1 MLINLVAVVEMMT
14 ETLLRR
20 GHQRNPRE
28 EAYMQY
34 TRAHWHSVYD
44 SLHTY
49 RNFSTL
55 KRTDFPFREE
65 PVLDERNMTAVI
77 DLNDH
82 LGTRIADD
90 FFEAESEGE
99 QGEEGEE
106 ELLE

>member
-1 MLINLVAVVEMMT
+1 
-14 ETLLRR
+14 
-20 GHQRNPRE
+20 
-28 EAYMQY
+28 
-34 TRAHWHSVYD
+34 
-44 SLHTY
+44 
-49 RNFSTL
+49 
-55 KRTDFPFREE
+55 
-65 PVLDERNMTAVI
+65 MTAVI